1 VHRDSPSPEAHA
13 PPLSGSAGDWSIQE
27 LTGFLAMVSSAED
40 ERTASTIAV
49 KRAAEALGAEV
60 AALLRRGEV
69 AASTGFAATR
79 WSRPRWPTSPRVTPV
94 A

>member
-69 AASTGFAATR
+69 VASTGFRRDALVEAALV
-79 WSRPRWPTSPRVTPV
+79 TSPRVTPV